1 MRVPEAIVERLR
13 QCRHPVLTAHS
24 NPEGDALGSA
34 LALAL
39 GLRAMGKRVQ
49 VVFRGGISRRYRV
62 LPSVESVQKMVK
74 PPVDLLVI
82 LDCQSRGRADLPQK
96 WKQAKVPCLI
106 IDHHPVPSNGEKV
119 EDEVLAWIEPKAA
132 ATGEMVAAL
141 LKAMKVPMTK
151 EIATCL
157 YAAIITDTGVFRFR
171 NTTPRVL
178 RLAARLLSHGVD
190 PQAMADQLVEA
201 RTFQAT
207 GLLARMLSKAEFD
220 EHFGLCWSAI
230 SLRDFE
236 QTGTTEEDTENFV
249 NFLRAVD
256 GARVA
261 VLFRE
266 VERGLVKV
274 SLRAKDD
281 TDVSSVARQFGGGGH
296 PAAAGCRLNGSLR
309 KTVARVLTAVRSVLS
324 FPHHPSDIAASPA
337 AAKSNL
343 SRRQKAEGEKPS

>member
-1 MRVPEAIVERLR
+1 MRVPQTIVERLR

-39 GLRAMGKRVQ
+39 GLRALGKRVQ
-49 VVFRGGISRRYRV
+49 VVFHGGIPRRYRV
-62 LPSVESVQKMVK
+62 LPSVESVQKSVT

-82 LDCQSRGRADLPQK
+82 LDCQSRERADLPQK

-106 IDHHPVPSNGEKV
+106 IDHHPILKKGEKV
-119 EDEVLAWIEPKAA
+119 EDEALAWIEPKAA
-132 ATGEMVAAL
+132 ATGEMMAAL
-141 LKAMKVPMTK
+141 LDALKAPMTK

-190 PQAMADQLVEA
+190 PQAMADQLVEG
-201 RTFQAT
+201 RSFQAT
-207 GLLARMLSKAEFD
+207 ELLARMLSKAEF
-220 EHFGLCWSAI
+220 EENFGLCWSTI

-236 QTGTTEEDTENFV
+236 QTDTTDEDTENFV

-281 TDVSSVARQFGGGGH
+281 TDVSLVARLLGGGGH
-296 PAAAGCRLNGSLR
+296 RSAAGCRIHGSLR
-309 KTVARVLTAVRSVLS
+309 KAVTCVLS
-324 FPHHPSDIAASPA
+324 AMRLVLAF
-337 AAKSNL
+337 
-343 SRRQKAEGEKPS
+343 RRTAPPLIKAEGKRTRRRKTEGEKSA

>member
-24 NPEGDALGSA
+24 DPEGDALGSA

-39 GLRAMGKRVQ
+39 GLRALGKRVQ
-49 VVFRGGISRRYRV
+49 VVFHGGIPRRYRV

-106 IDHHPVPSNGEKV
+106 IDHHPMPTNGEKV
-119 EDEVLAWIEPKAA
+119 EDEAWVWIEPKAA
-132 ATGEMVAAL
+132 ATGEMIAAL
-141 LKAMKVPMTK
+141 LDALKAPMTK
-151 EIATCL
+151 EVATCL

-201 RTFQAT
+201 RSFQAT
-207 GLLARMLSKAEFD
+207 ELLARMLSKAEF
-220 EHFGLCWSAI
+220 EENLGLCWSTV

-236 QTGTTEEDTENFV
+236 QTDTTDEDTENFV

-256 GARVA
+256 GAQVA

-274 SLRAKDD
+274 SFRSKNGP
-281 TDVSSVARQFGGGGH
+281 DVAWLARQFGGGGH
-296 PAAAGCRLNGSLR
+296 PAAAGCRLNASLR
-309 KTVARVLTAVRSVLS
+309 KAVSTVLKAMRIFLVFHRHGIAPSSEPPKSETVKRRKARGERRS
-324 FPHHPSDIAASPA
+324 
-337 AAKSNL
+337 
-343 SRRQKAEGEKPS
+343 

>member
-1 MRVPEAIVERLR
+1 MRAPQTLVDRLR

-39 GLRAMGKRVQ
+39 GLRALGKRAQ
-49 VVFRGGISRRYRV
+49 VVFHGGIPRRYRV
-62 LPSVESVQKMVK
+62 LPGAESVRQVVT

-82 LDCQSRGRADLPQK
+82 LDCPTRERADLPRK
-96 WKQAKVPCLI
+96 WQQAKVPSLI
-106 IDHHPVPSNGEKV
+106 VDHHPSPSNGEKV
-119 EDEVLAWIEPKAA
+119 KDEALAWIEPKAA

-141 LKAMKVPMTK
+141 LEALRVPMTK

-157 YAAIITDTGVFRFR
+157 YAAIITDTGVFRFA
-171 NTTPRVL
+171 NTTPRTL
-178 RLAARLLSHGVD
+178 RLAAKLLNYGVN
-190 PQAMADQLVEA
+190 PQALADKLVES
-201 RTFQAT
+201 RSFQAT
-207 GLLARMLSKAEFD
+207 ELLARMLIKAKFE
-220 EHFGLCWSAI
+220 ENLGLCWSTI

-236 QTGTTEEDTENFV
+236 QTGTTDEDTENFV
-249 NFLRAVD
+249 DFLRAVD

-281 TDVSSVARQFGGGGH
+281 TDVSLVARLFGGGGH
-296 PAAAGCRLNGSLR
+296 PAAAGCRVNGSLR
-309 KTVARVLTAVRSVLS
+309 KAVTSVLRAARSVLS
-324 FPHHPSDIAASPA
+324 FRPTA
-337 AAKSNL
+337 L
-343 SRRQKAEGEKPS
+343 LLTKAEANMAKRRKTEGERPS

>member
-1 MRVPEAIVERLR
+1 
-13 QCRHPVLTAHS
+13 
-24 NPEGDALGSA
+24 
-34 LALAL
+34 
-39 GLRAMGKRVQ
+39 
-49 VVFRGGISRRYRV
+49 
-62 LPSVESVQKMVK
+62 
-74 PPVDLLVI
+74 
-82 LDCQSRGRADLPQK
+82 
-96 WKQAKVPCLI
+96 
-106 IDHHPVPSNGEKV
+106 
-119 EDEVLAWIEPKAA
+119 
-132 ATGEMVAAL
+132 MVAAL

-157 YAAIITDTGVFRFR
+157 YAALITDTGVFHFR
-171 NTTPRVL
+171 NTTPKVL
-178 RLAARLLSHGVD
+178 RLAAELLGYGVD

-324 FPHHPSDIAASPA
+324 FPHHPSHIAAPPA

-343 SRRQKAEGEKPS
+343 SRRQRTEGEKPS

>member
-49 VVFRGGISRRYRV
+49 VVFRGGIPRRYRV
-62 LPSVESVQKMVK
+62 LPSVEGVQKTVT
-74 PPVDLLVI
+74 PPVDLLVL
-82 LDCQSRGRADLPQK
+82 LDCHTKERADLPRK
-96 WKQAKVPCLI
+96 WKRAKVPCLI
-106 IDHHPVPSNGEKV
+106 LDHHPVTP
-119 EDEVLAWIEPKAA
+119 EDGALAWIEPKAA

-157 YAAIITDTGVFRFR
+157 YAALITDTGVFHFR
-171 NTTPRVL
+171 NTTPKVL
-178 RLAARLLSHGVD
+178 RLAAELLGYGVD

-324 FPHHPSDIAASPA
+324 FPHHPSPIAASPA

-343 SRRQKAEGEKPS
+343 SRRQRTEGEKPS